1 MKTETKNKKWK
12 ALERELHRW
21 HKDLEQDCANLCG
34 FSEEERN
41 VLHYTKT
48 RVESL
53 LGTYFGEGRNE
64 NEYEE

>member
-12 ALERELHRW
+12 ALKRELHRW
-21 HKDLEQDCANLCG
+21 HKDLEQDYANVCG

>member
-12 ALERELHRW
+12 ALKRELHLW
-21 HKDLEQDCANLCG
+21 HKDLEQDLANVRN
-34 FSEEERN
+34 FNEAERN
-41 VLHYTKT
+41 ILHYTKT